1 MVTKTRVTEV
11 QVYRRSATITRC
23 GEVSLSAGRN
33 IIYVSGMTESADTD
47 SFRLKFPENI
57 KAVNIQIV
65 GTENVKD
72 DVAKESD
79 NIQKKMDEINYQVE
93 TTEYMIELRK
103 QNSNFFS
110 RNNISI
116 EEQEKVMAALPE
128 QILALH
134 RKMDELRTEKEK
146 LQEAYDKA
154 VKEEGKPII
163 MAEVVVPEE
172 GTVPFI
178 LQYQDNNSWWTPK
191 YEIRYSGDKDPLEV
205 DMKAQIRQS
214 SGEDWKQV
222 KVTLY
227 TGNPSVSSDLP
238 VMKMVELSLIEP
250 QPKPRGR
257 AKGNGM
263 MAMRAVEECCDEA
276 VEECAPMMLGAAMG
290 MNMAALKMDTA
301 DVSEEETMTAYI
313 LPNAR
318 DILTDTDGNIADLK
332 SFSVKATY
340 HVLTIPSVDNSSYLT
355 AEIVAS
361 EWPLPPADAAVYLRD
376 TYAGEVYVDADS
388 DTDLLTLSLG
398 KDERLTVIR
407 TESPKKTQDTFLKGT
422 KKQNCKTEIRLVN
435 TSSDIVSVLLK
446 DQIPVSTDKTITVEP
461 SQLSDAILDAET
473 GELKWE
479 LKAEPDKTVVFNIEY
494 TVSWPKEK
502 KLYEKKVFKNAK
514 TKFCQNCGRPVAG
527 RFCPE
532 CGAEVK

>member
-1 MVTKTRVTEV
+1 
-11 QVYRRSATITRC
+11 
-23 GEVSLSAGRN
+23 
-33 IIYVSGMTESADTD
+33 
-47 SFRLKFPENI
+47 
-57 KAVNIQIV
+57 
-65 GTENVKD
+65 
-72 DVAKESD
+72 
-79 NIQKKMDEINYQVE
+79 
-93 TTEYMIELRK
+93 
-103 QNSNFFS
+103 
-110 RNNISI
+110 
-116 EEQEKVMAALPE
+116 
-128 QILALH
+128 
-134 RKMDELRTEKEK
+134 
-146 LQEAYDKA
+146 
-154 VKEEGKPII
+154 
-163 MAEVVVPEE
+163 
-172 GTVPFI
+172 
-178 LQYQDNNSWWTPK
+178 
-191 YEIRYSGDKDPLEV
+191 
-205 DMKAQIRQS
+205 
-214 SGEDWKQV
+214 
-222 KVTLY
+222 
-227 TGNPSVSSDLP
+227 
-238 VMKMVELSLIEP
+238 
-250 QPKPRGR
+250 
-257 AKGNGM
+257 
-263 MAMRAVEECCDEA
+263 
-276 VEECAPMMLGAAMG
+276 MG

-502 KLYEKKVFKNAK
+502 KLYEKKV
-514 TKFCQNCGRPVAG
+514 CQDQVLPELRQTGGRQVLS
-527 RFCPE
+527 
-532 CGAEVK
+532 